1 MRRTRIQSDLEF
13 DVSYNNHKYT
23 KWSTEPSDCSHLNIW
38 DECNNYNDTQSVNK
52 SLSQMHDDY
61 ITNMANRLKS
71 ESNLIF
77 MNCLGD
83 LMIWEGGGAL
93 FGLKWMRIMGI
104 LGKCG
109 AYATKWY
116 NHIVVECDV
125 CVMCA
130 RLNILLGASDEC
142 LPHESLHA
150 VNDIP

>member
-1 MRRTRIQSDLEF
+1 MHHTRIQSDLEF
-13 DVSYNNHKYT
+13 HVSYNNHKYT
-23 KWSTEPSDCSHLNIW
+23 KWPAQPSDCSHLNIW
-38 DECNNYNDTQSVNK
+38 DECNNYNDSKSVNK

-83 LMIWEGGGAL
+83 LMIFGEGGHG
-93 FGLKWMRIMGI
+93 FKWMRMGV
-104 LGKCG
+104 LGKCC

-116 NHIVVECDV
+116 NHIVVERNV
-125 CVMCA
+125 CITWTRM
-130 RLNILLGASDEC
+130 NILLGASDEC